1 MNTELQIAGASGQA
15 LADMMGV
22 STQSEGS
29 SKKSSN
35 LARLNIT
42 HTSVMGDIEVAG
54 KLKKMEVL
62 PVGTFRLKIND
73 TFVYCL
79 APEIRIFALKEQ
91 WTHWDSLDNVMYRT
105 VMANNLYGD
114 LKDSKGTFNIGRPSG
129 YYSKKEYD
137 ALSQEIKDLMRS
149 VKRTKILFGTIN
161 FNGAAIDE
169 AGNDVSGYDGQ
180 IPFILDIKNK
190 DSINALKDVLEQIKN
205 DSTVPIEAKLLK
217 RSLTLSSKIESVPQT
232 YATILFTLK
241 GATDL
246 ADEDSKTFESFQDWI
261 KWSDGYVLDRWKEN
275 NTQELNEADAELVDA
290 FVDVEG
296 VGV

>member
-1 MNTELQIAGASGQA
+1 MLVISGVDLFSAGDYLGDETTEELI
-15 LADMMGV
+15 LLDEKVGV
-22 STQSEGS
+22 Y
-29 SKKSSN
+29 KK
-35 LARLNIT
+35 LVIYQ
-42 HTSVMGDIEVAG
+42 D
-54 KLKKMEVL
+54 
-62 PVGTFRLKIND
+62 KIIGI
-73 TFVYCL
+73 V
-79 APEIRIFALKEQ
+79 
-91 WTHWDSLDNVMYRT
+91 
-105 VMANNLYGD
+105 LYGD
-114 LKDSKGTFNIGRPSG
+114 TVDASWYLKLL
-129 YYSKKEYD
+129 KEHTD
-137 ALSQEIKDLMRS
+137 ISDL
-149 VKRTKILFGTIN
+149 RTKILFGTIN
-161 FNGAAIDE
+161 FNGAALDE

-217 RSLTLSSKIESVPQT
+217 RSITLSSKIESVPQT